1 MIWAVLIGNTRTVS
15 ALMKGDKIIE
25 KQIVPTATL
34 KSEAMTSLWANKL
47 RQLSQVEG
55 IVVASVV
62 PPVDQNVE
70 KALQKA
76 FSLKPHFV
84 THKSPIGVKVNVK
97 KPAEVGAD
105 RLANAVAAKEL
116 YGSPLIVVDYGTGT
130 TFDVVNKAGDYF
142 GGAILPGLG
151 ISTRA
156 LHEFTAKIPLVK
168 FEKVS
173 FAIGRTTEEAV
184 RAGVYHGAIGT
195 TKELLM
201 NIRKELKANK
211 APAIATGGFCGVFKN
226 TGLFK
231 KVEPDL
237 TLKGIAA
244 IWRKLNA
251 H

>member
-1 MIWAVLIGNTRTVS
+1 MFGQRGS
-15 ALMKGDKIIE
+15 AFGVRK
-25 KQIVPTATL
+25 
-34 KSEAMTSLWANKL
+34 
-47 RQLSQVEG
+47 G

-62 PPVDQNVE
+62 PPVDKNVE
-70 KALQKA
+70 KSIKQA

-97 KPAEVGAD
+97 KPAQVGAD

-116 YGSPLIVVDYGTGT
+116 YGSPVIVVDYGTGT

-168 FEKVS
+168 FEKVN

-195 TKELLM
+195 TKELLFAYAK
-201 NIRKELKANK
+201 NSKRKRRPSLPAGFVGYLKTRDFLSK
-211 APAIATGGFCGVFKN
+211 WSRI
-226 TGLFK
+226 
-231 KVEPDL
+231 
-237 TLKGIAA
+237 
-244 IWRKLNA
+244 
-251 H
+251 

>member
-1 MIWAVLIGNTRTVS
+1 LGLT
-15 ALMKGDKIIE
+15 
-25 KQIVPTATL
+25 
-34 KSEAMTSLWANKL
+34 
-47 RQLSQVEG
+47 
-55 IVVASVV
+55 
-62 PPVDQNVE
+62 
-70 KALQKA
+70 
-76 FSLKPHFV
+76 PHFV

-97 KPAEVGAD
+97 KPEQVGAD
-105 RLANAVAAKEL
+105 RLANAVAAKEFF
-116 YGSPLIVVDYGTGT
+116 GSPVIVVDYGTGT

-168 FEKVS
+168 FEKVK

-195 TKELLM
+195 TKELLLK
-201 NIRKELKANK
+201 IRNELKAN
-211 APAIATGGFCGVFKN
+211 APAIATGGFCKVFEK
-226 TGLFK
+226 TKLFK
-231 KVEPDL
+231 QVEPDL

-251 H
+251 R

>member
-15 ALMKGDKIIE
+15 ALMRGDTILKRV
-25 KQIVPTATL
+25 IVPTATL
-34 KSEAMTSLWANKL
+34 KSAGMAGLWAKKL
-47 RQLSQVEG
+47 RRLSQVEG

-62 PPVDQNVE
+62 PPVDKHLE
-70 KALQKA
+70 KSIRKA
-76 FSLKPHFV
+76 FGLKPHFV
-84 THKSPIGVKVNVK
+84 THQSPVGVKVDIK
-97 KPAEVGAD
+97 KPAQVGAD
-105 RLANAVAAKEL
+105 RLANAVAAKEF
-116 YGSPLIVVDYGTGT
+116 YGSPVIVVDYGTGT

-168 FEKVS
+168 FEKVK

-195 TKELLM
+195 TKELLLA
-201 NIRKELKANK
+201 IRKELKSN
-211 APAIATGGFCGVFKN
+211 APAIATGGFCKVFEK
-226 TGLFK
+226 TRLFK
-231 KVEPDL
+231 HVEPDL

-251 H
+251 R

>member
-15 ALMKGDKIIE
+15 ALMKGDKILK
-25 KQIVPTATL
+25 KQVVPTATL
-34 KSEAMTSLWANKL
+34 KSADVADLWANKL
-47 RQLSQVEG
+47 GQLAKVEG

-62 PPVDQNVE
+62 PPVDKNVE
-70 KALQKA
+70 KSLSQI
-76 FSLKPHFV
+76 FGLKPHFV

-97 KPAEVGAD
+97 KPEQVGAD

-116 YGSPLIVVDYGTGT
+116 YGSPVIVVDYGTGT

-168 FEKVS
+168 FEKIDFS
-173 FAIGRTTEEAV
+173 IGRTTEEAV
-184 RAGVYHGAIGT
+184 RSGVYHGAIGT

-201 NIRKELKANK
+201 NIRKELKNK
-211 APAIATGGFCGVFKN
+211 APAIATGGFCKVFEK

-244 IWRKLNA
+244 IWRKMNG

>member
-15 ALMKGDKIIE
+15 AFMRGDAILKKE
-25 KQIVPTATL
+25 IVPTGFL
-34 KSEAMTSLWANKL
+34 KSAKAAELWAKKL
-47 RQLSQVEG
+47 RRLASVEG

-62 PPVDQNVE
+62 PPVDKNVE
-70 KALQKA
+70 KALQRA
-76 FSLKPHFV
+76 LGLKPHFV
-84 THKSPIGVKVNVK
+84 THQSPIGVRVNVK
-97 KPAEVGAD
+97 KPAQVGAD

-116 YGSPLIVVDYGTGT
+116 FGSPVIVVDYGTGT

-168 FEKVS
+168 FEKVK

-195 TKELLM
+195 TKELLLT
-201 NIRKELKANK
+201 IRKELKSN
-211 APAIATGGFCGVFKN
+211 APAIATGGFCKAFEK
-226 TGLFK
+226 TKLFK
-231 KVEPDL
+231 HVEPDL

-251 H
+251 S

>member
-1 MIWAVLIGNTRTVS
+1 MIWAVLIGNTRTVA
-15 ALMKGDKIIE
+15 ALMWGDAILKRE
-25 KQIVPTATL
+25 IVPTATL
-34 KSEAMTSLWANKL
+34 KSARALYLWAKRL
-47 RQLSQVEG
+47 GRLGSVKG

-62 PPVDQNVE
+62 PPVDKNVE
-70 KALQKA
+70 KALQQVTG
-76 FSLKPHFV
+76 LKPHFV

-97 KPAEVGAD
+97 KPEQVGAD

-116 YGSPLIVVDYGTGT
+116 FDSPVIVVDYGTGT

-168 FEKVS
+168 FEKVT

-184 RAGVYHGAIGT
+184 RSGVYHGAIGT
-195 TKELLM
+195 TKELLT

>member
-15 ALMKGDKIIE
+15 ALMRDDTILKRE
-25 KQIVPTATL
+25 IVPTAAL
-34 KSEAMTSLWANKL
+34 KLAGVAGLWAKKL
-47 RQLSQVEG
+47 RRLSQVKG

-62 PPVDQNVE
+62 PPVD
-70 KALQKA
+70 KAVGKSLQQS
-76 FSLKPHFV
+76 FGLKPHFV
-84 THKSPIGVKVNVK
+84 THNSPIGVRVNVK
-97 KPAEVGAD
+97 KPAQVGAD

-116 YGSPLIVVDYGTGT
+116 YGSPVIVVDYGTGT

-168 FEKVS
+168 FEKVK

-195 TKELLM
+195 TKELLLS
-201 NIRKELKANK
+201 IRKELKAK
-211 APAIATGGFCGVFKN
+211 APAIATGGFCKVFEK
-226 TGLFK
+226 TGLFRR
-231 KVEPDL
+231 VEPDL

-251 H
+251 

>member
-1 MIWAVLIGNTRTVS
+1 MIWAILIGNTRTVS
-15 ALMKGDKIIE
+15 ALMQGSRILK
-25 KQIVPTATL
+25 KQNVPTATL
-34 KSEAMTSLWANKL
+34 KSEGVAGLWANKL
-47 RQLSQVEG
+47 KRLAQVEG
-55 IVVASVV
+55 IVLASVV
-62 PPVDQNVE
+62 PPVDKNVE
-70 KALQKA
+70 KALQDA
-76 FSLKPHFV
+76 FGLKPNFV
-84 THKSPIGVKVNVK
+84 THQSLIGGKVNVK
-97 KPAEVGAD
+97 KPEQVGAA

-116 YGSPLIVVDYGTGT
+116 YGSPVIVVDYGTGT

-168 FEKVS
+168 FEKVD

-201 NIRKELKANK
+201 NIRKELKSN
-211 APAIATGGFCGVFKN
+211 APAIATGGFCKVFEK
-226 TGLFK
+226 TKLFK

-244 IWRKLNA
+244 IWRKMNA

>member
-15 ALMKGDKIIE
+15 ALMRGSKILKKE
-25 KQIVPTATL
+25 MVLTATL
-34 KSEAMTSLWANKL
+34 KSAGVAGLWANKL
-47 RQLSQVEG
+47 RRLEQVEG

-70 KALQKA
+70 KALQQA
-76 FSLKPHFV
+76 FGLKPHFV
-84 THKSPIGVKVNVK
+84 THQSSIGVRVNVK
-97 KPAEVGAD
+97 KPAQVGAD

-116 YGSPLIVVDYGTGT
+116 YGSPVIVVDYGTGT
-130 TFDVVNKAGDYF
+130 TFDVVNKDGDYF

-184 RAGVYHGAIGT
+184 RSGVDHGTVGT

-201 NIRKELKANK
+201 KIRQELKTN
-211 APAIATGGFCGVFKN
+211 APAIATGGFCKVFEK
-226 TGLFK
+226 TKLFK
-231 KVEPDL
+231 RVEPDL

-244 IWRKLNA
+244 IWRKTNA